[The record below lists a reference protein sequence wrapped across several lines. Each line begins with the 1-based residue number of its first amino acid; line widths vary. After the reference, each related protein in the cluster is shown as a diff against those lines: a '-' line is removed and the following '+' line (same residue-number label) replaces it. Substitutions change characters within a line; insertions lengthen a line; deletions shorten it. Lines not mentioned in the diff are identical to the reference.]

1 MQESS
6 LVITGMGAVTPIGTG
21 TDAYWNSLVSGICGI
36 DTITRFPVDDL
47 PVHIA
52 AEVKDF
58 DAQKLIPHSLER
70 NMALFAKYGYVAAR
84 EALKD
89 ACLEEVDDP
98 ARVGIVMG
106 TAMDGMST
114 LAATQAQLSTGSL
127 HKVGPRLVPMV
138 LGNMTAGILAID
150 RGFHGPS
157 ITVNTACSSGGDAI
171 MTAAML
177 LNFGEADAILVVG
190 GESILSPVLISSLAA
205 AKALSRRN
213 DDPKAASR
221 PFDRDRDG
229 FVIGEGGGALVIE
242 TERHAKARGV
252 TSYATLAG
260 FANTQDGYHITA
272 PDPHGAGAAK
282 CMHLALER
290 AGLAP
295 SDIGYLNAHGTST
308 PMGDKVETLAI
319 DAVFGKSPD
328 HLMVSSTKG
337 ATGHMMGAGGI
348 TEIVACIKALQTG
361 ILPPNIN
368 YHIPD
373 PDCALNIVANTACR
387 ADIHAAM
394 SNSLGFGGQNSSIIL
409 TRESGNRR

>member
-1 MQESS
+1 MFMDQGGMQQRGISRQAPNFFFSS
-6 LVITGMGAVTPIGTG
+6 SHSPLIQPDVSPAVRRGGSAEPAGGKMLAFRLEQLLHDPLRVAEIVDERVAGQGAVENPPVTG
-21 TDAYWNSLVSGICGI
+21 
-36 DTITRFPVDDL
+36 
-47 PVHIA
+47 
-52 AEVKDF
+52 
-58 DAQKLIPHSLER
+58 
-70 NMALFAKYGYVAAR
+70 
-84 EALKD
+84 
-89 ACLEEVDDP
+89 
-98 ARVGIVMG
+98 
-106 TAMDGMST
+106 
-114 LAATQAQLSTGSL
+114 
-127 HKVGPRLVPMV
+127 
-138 LGNMTAGILAID
+138 D

-308 PMGDKVETLAI
+308 PMGDKGLIQKYVDRNFDPKTYLWPI
-319 DAVFGKSPD
+319 
-328 HLMVSSTKG
+328 
-337 ATGHMMGAGGI
+337 
-348 TEIVACIKALQTG
+348 
-361 ILPPNIN
+361 PNEDVMI
-368 YHIPD
+368 
-373 PDCALNIVANTACR
+373 
-387 ADIHAAM
+387 
-394 SNSLGFGGQNSSIIL
+394 SNGVLEQND
-409 TRESGNRR
+409 GY